1 MDKQIIQDQ
10 INGITSR
17 ITTLRKDR
25 DVHVRLQGLNVE
37 AEKLR
42 TEALDYSNQIE
53 KEKVTI
59 SALLAQRQQ
68 IVQSTIVGLSKR
80 MAKIIPV
87 GRPDIQITEDGGVYI
102 GWVRPDGKK
111 VAYAGLSGG
120 EKALFDPALA
130 FASKRMCSCRKVRN
144 WIPGGSW
151 SPWRNTTGRRFRSS
165 SRPATPRQ
173 RSQASGRRCGYE
185 P

>member
-10 INGITSR
+10 ITGITSR
-17 ITTLRKDR
+17 IAALRKDR
-25 DVHVRLQGLNVE
+25 DAHVRLQGLNVE

-42 TEALDYSNQIE
+42 TEALDSSNQIE

-59 SALLAQRQQ
+59 SALLTQRQQ

-80 MAKIIPV
+80 MTEILPV

-102 GWVRPDGKK
+102 GWIRPDGKK
-111 VAYAGLSGG
+111 VAYAGFSGG

-130 FASKRMCSCRKVRN
+130 YALKANVLLQESAELDEKRLMESLVKYNGEDIQVIVSTCYGPKSVPDG
-144 WIPGGSW
+144 WM
-151 SPWRNTTGRRFRSS
+151 
-165 SRPATPRQ
+165 AVQ
-173 RSQASGRRCGYE
+173 L
-185 P
+185 

>member
-1 MDKQIIQDQ
+1 MSDKQIIQDQ

-17 ITTLRKDR
+17 IAVLRSDR

-53 KEKVTI
+53 KEKVTV

-80 MAKIIPV
+80 MAEILPV
-87 GRPDIQITEDGGVYI
+87 GRPDIQITEDGGVHI

-120 EKALFDPALA
+120 EKAFFDPALA
-130 FASKRMCSCRKVRN
+130 YALKANVLLQES
-144 WIPGGSW
+144 
-151 SPWRNTTGRRFRSS
+151 
-165 SRPATPRQ
+165 AELD
-173 RSQASGRRCGYE
+173 SGRLVESLEKYNGAEIQVVVSSCHAPEEIPAGWLAVRL
-185 P
+185 

>member
-1 MDKQIIQDQ
+1 MSDKQIIQDQ

-17 ITTLRKDR
+17 IAALRTDR

-42 TEALDYSNQIE
+42 TEALDYSKQIE
-53 KEKVTI
+53 KEKAMV

-80 MAKIIPV
+80 MAEILPV
-87 GRPDIQITEDGGVYI
+87 GRPDIQITEDGGVHI
-102 GWVRPDGKK
+102 GWVHPDGKK

-130 FASKRMCSCRKVRN
+130 YALKANVLLQES
-144 WIPGGSW
+144 
-151 SPWRNTTGRRFRSS
+151 
-165 SRPATPRQ
+165 AELD
-173 RSQASGRRCGYE
+173 SGRLVESLEKYNGAEIQVVVSSCHAPEEIPEGWLAVRL
-185 P
+185 

>member
-17 ITTLRKDR
+17 IAALRKDR

-42 TEALDYSNQIE
+42 TEALDSSNQIE

-80 MAKIIPV
+80 MAEILPV

-102 GWVRPDGKK
+102 GWIRPDGKK
-111 VAYAGLSGG
+111 VAYAGFSGG

-130 FASKRMCSCRKVRN
+130 YALKANVLLQES
-144 WIPGGSW
+144 
-151 SPWRNTTGRRFRSS
+151 
-165 SRPATPRQ
+165 AELD
-173 RSQASGRRCGYE
+173 SGRLVESLAKYNGAEIQVIVSTCHAPEEIPEEWKAVRLC
-185 P
+185 

>member
-17 ITTLRKDR
+17 ITALRKDR
-25 DVHVRLQGLNVE
+25 DVHVRLQGLNFE

-59 SALLAQRQQ
+59 AALLAQRQQ
-68 IVQSTIVGLSKR
+68 IVQSTIVGLSKK
-80 MAKIIPV
+80 MGEILAV
-87 GRPDIQITEDGGVYI
+87 GRPDIQITEDGGVNI
-102 GWVRPDGKK
+102 GWIRPDGKK
-111 VAYAGLSGG
+111 VAYEGLSGG

-130 FASKRMCSCRKVRN
+130 YSLKANVLLQESAELDEKRLVESLAKFNGAKIQVIVSTCHAPAE
-144 WIPGGSW
+144 IPTEWKAVSL
-151 SPWRNTTGRRFRSS
+151 
-165 SRPATPRQ
+165 
-173 RSQASGRRCGYE
+173 
-185 P
+185 

>member
-80 MAKIIPV
+80 MAKILPI

-130 FASKRMCSCRKVRN
+130 YALKANVLLQESAELDSGRLVESLAKYNGEEIQVIVSTCHTPAE
-144 WIPGGSW
+144 IPGEW
-151 SPWRNTTGRRFRSS
+151 K
-165 SRPATPRQ
+165 AVQ
-173 RSQASGRRCGYE
+173 L
-185 P
+185 